1 MSSKEYSRLRS
12 RRFLELRQETSISVP
27 LKRRFM
33 ATVPVFFSRHL
44 IFFFLSFLL
53 FSFFFVVPSPASA
66 PPPCSR
72 LSDNCQENRSTSE
85 SQVYSNRRQVTGEFL
100 ATRLPNRSGNFND
113 DVTPAS
119 PPVIKHD
126 HHRYLS
132 RDGSAKWSIV
142 FLHRS
147 STTTDL
153 LIRSATNCVHA
164 GRWLPTSRIISLL
177 GGEIISVNF
186 IDWISIRS
194 FVRGSNG
201 MSDY

>member
-44 IFFFLSFLL
+44 LFFFLF
-53 FSFFFVVPSPASA
+53 FFCFFFVVPSPAPA

-72 LSDNCQENRSTSE
+72 LSDNCHENRSISE
-85 SQVYSNRRQVTGEFL
+85 SQVYSNGRQVTGEFL

-126 HHRYLS
+126 HHRDLS

-142 FLHRS
+142 FVHRS
-147 STTTDL
+147 STTTNL
-153 LIRSATNCVHA
+153 LIRSACVHA

-201 MSDY
+201 MSDCDD

>member
-12 RRFLELRQETSISVP
+12 RRFLKLRQETSISVP

-44 IFFFLSFLL
+44 LFFFLFFLL
-53 FSFFFVVPSPASA
+53 FFFAVPSPAS
-66 PPPCSR
+66 PPAPCSR
-72 LSDNCQENRSTSE
+72 LSDNCHENRNISE
-85 SQVYSNRRQVTGEFL
+85 SQVYSIWRQVTGEFL

-119 PPVIKHD
+119 PAVIKHD
-126 HHRYLS
+126 HHGDLS

-142 FLHRS
+142 FVHRT

-153 LIRSATNCVHA
+153 LIRSVTSCVHA
-164 GRWLPTSRIISLL
+164 GRWLPTGRA
-177 GGEIISVNF
+177 IISVNF
-186 IDWISIRS
+186 ID
-194 FVRGSNG
+194 
-201 MSDY
+201 